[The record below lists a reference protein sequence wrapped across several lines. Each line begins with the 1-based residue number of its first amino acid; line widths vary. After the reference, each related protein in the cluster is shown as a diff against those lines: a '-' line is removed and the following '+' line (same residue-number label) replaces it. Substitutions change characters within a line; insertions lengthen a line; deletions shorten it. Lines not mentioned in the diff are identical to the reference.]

1 MTISNRIK
9 LGNILRNHKNALT
22 VARQFNKLYYNS
34 TGFTHVLPDFLIIG
48 AARSGTTSLYEY
60 LIQHPSVI
68 SGIGKEVY
76 FFDKEFKKGINWY
89 KSFFPT
95 KSTKSKLEKKLQ
107 TKCVTCEATPRYL
120 YHPSS
125 PKRVFE
131 ILPNAKFIILLRN
144 PIDRAYSHYQME
156 VSSGNE
162 KLSFDNA
169 INEEKNR
176 ISTDMERMTNDEN
189 FYSINFYRKSYLTRG
204 IYVDQIKRWFK
215 YFPRNQFLIIQS
227 EDLYSD
233 TPKIYSDVLNFLNLP
248 KFELDSFK
256 AHRMRKYSDI
266 NSETRKKLVDYFKPH
281 NTKLNELL
289 KRDFNWENE

>member
-1 MTISNRIK
+1 M
-9 LGNILRNHKNALT
+9 
-22 VARQFNKLYYNS
+22 
-34 TGFTHVLPDFLIIG
+34 
-48 AARSGTTSLYEY
+48 
-60 LIQHPSVI
+60 
-68 SGIGKEVY
+68 
-76 FFDKEFKKGINWY
+76 
-89 KSFFPT
+89 
-95 KSTKSKLEKKLQ
+95 
-107 TKCVTCEATPRYL
+107 
-120 YHPSS
+120 
-125 PKRVFE
+125 
-131 ILPNAKFIILLRN
+131 
-144 PIDRAYSHYQME
+144 
-156 VSSGNE
+156 
-162 KLSFDNA
+162 
-169 INEEKNR
+169 
-176 ISTDMERMTNDEN
+176 
-189 FYSINFYRKSYLTRG
+189 TRG